1 MPGHA
6 LDDGADL
13 LHLVLDI
20 VGRHETEVGFVGHPS
35 GDPSPSRAD
44 IAMTN
49 SIRDAVKLIDVTLH
63 DHIIVTPSDAF
74 SFREKG
80 LI

>member
-1 MPGHA
+1 
-6 LDDGADL
+6 
-13 LHLVLDI
+13 
-20 VGRHETEVGFVGHPS
+20 
-35 GDPSPSRAD
+35 
-44 IAMTN
+44 MTN

-63 DHIIVTPSDAF
+63 DHIIVTPSDGF